1 MKQLTPAFTLRKFHG
16 QRSLTSYCPKG
27 RKESDATARAHRQ
40 LIYNVVLVPDNNKVI
55 LIYIYILFQVLFPY
69 RLLQSPVLTGF
80 PDVTVLKNL
89 PAMWETWV

>member
-27 RKESDATARAHRQ
+27 RKESDATAQAHRQ

-55 LIYIYILFQVLFPY
+55 LIYIFFSRFFSHIDYYGPLF
-69 RLLQSPVLTGF
+69 
-80 PDVTVLKNL
+80 
-89 PAMWETWV
+89 